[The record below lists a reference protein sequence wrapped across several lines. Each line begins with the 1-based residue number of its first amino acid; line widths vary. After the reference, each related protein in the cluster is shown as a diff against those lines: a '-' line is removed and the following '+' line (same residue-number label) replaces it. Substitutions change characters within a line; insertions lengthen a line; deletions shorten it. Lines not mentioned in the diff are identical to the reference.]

1 MKSHVVSKHDD
12 ARFAR
17 FQCKICLKRFYSG
30 NTFRE
35 HMANKHRPK
44 DPKKECIKRGE
55 CYYPGCGK
63 VYSSGKAESVRYH
76 LVTVHQDREYAKF
89 ECTECGKLFY
99 EARNY
104 RVHMKNHHDI
114 LVDTDK

>member
-1 MKSHVVSKHDD
+1 M
-12 ARFAR
+12 
-17 FQCKICLKRFYSG
+17 I
-30 NTFRE
+30 
-35 HMANKHRPK
+35 NKHRPK
-44 DPKKECIKRGE
+44 DPKKEMIKRGE

-63 VYSSGKAESVRYH
+63 VYSSGNAESVRYH